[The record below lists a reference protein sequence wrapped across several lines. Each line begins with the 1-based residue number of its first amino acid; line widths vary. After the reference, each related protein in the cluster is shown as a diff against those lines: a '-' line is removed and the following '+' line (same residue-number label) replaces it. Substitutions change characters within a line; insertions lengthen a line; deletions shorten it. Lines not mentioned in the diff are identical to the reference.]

1 MNPGLHVH
9 GPLGPVVAQLGG
21 SVLLP
26 CFIESPLPLEGLQV
40 EWRKKDSDSLVSLFQ
55 QGESRLDLQS
65 QVFKGRVDLFP
76 DKISKG
82 NFSILLKNVLEED
95 AGGYRCKVNTSQDS
109 SEVIM
114 EVRNIKHLVVTGPE
128 RAIFATAGKDV
139 VLNCSVD
146 PHVPASEIE
155 EVTWKKMDREKESDI
170 SVLLYQDKKIFPD
183 SSHESYQDRVNF
195 FSSEILKG
203 NFSLKLMNVRMEDKG
218 EFMCEVHTRNMS
230 GRTTV
235 VLQRIGFSALLVAIL
250 VLCSVALLLSVGL
263 CLPAFHNLRR
273 KVTNRKCMTMYALLI
288 LCPNICVCV
297 AFGLWSA
304 EGIFSEVVVCSAV
317 SIGRPI
323 MLMKTAPY
331 LHGLPERVQKAVK
344 SLAVPLYYSILAVAT
359 CSVFFD
365 KLLQAQTAYEH
376 MITLMAVVIAVSVI
390 SAVIFGLHIAV
401 ASVFVISYSL
411 LDISFF
417 VLIGLIIKDFAK
429 DLCCIVIVSFLI
441 VAIGVLCLHF
451 ATEAMEHKK
460 DRAGYVALVVLLH
473 VLAAM
478 SLFKHPKHSPEFLHI
493 MIYMFGSVGLVV
505 VNSLVLVVELFL
517 KAGKGART
525 VGDLRVIVL
534 PFETAFVLAWLA
546 LLIYDDWGLVVTG
559 SDRAVFAFRGE
570 DVTLNCSVDSHVPAS
585 EIEEVTWK
593 RTDRDPEILVLLYQ
607 DSEIFPD
614 SSHESYQ
621 DRVDLFSSEIP
632 KGNFSLNLKD
642 VKMEDKGEFTCE
654 IHTRNMSGR
663 TTVLLQGVGFTTSHI
678 AILVLCSVTLLL
690 AVGFCGPV
698 FNLLR
703 KKDFLH
709 IMIYMFGAV
718 GLSSLNAIV
727 LSTELILKAALMK
740 QQPSE
745 YRGNMA
751 DVVIVGGGVNKDII
765 NVGKGART
773 IGDLRVIVLP
783 LETVY
788 FFAWLALQI
797 YDSWGLV
804 VTGSDRAVFASEGE
818 DVTLN
823 CSVDPHV
830 PASEIEEVTWKRTD
844 RDPEILVLLYQDSEI
859 FPDSSHE
866 SYQDRVDLFFSEIPK
881 GNFSLNLKDVKM
893 EDKGEF
899 TCEVHTRNMSGRTTV
914 LLQGVGNVPL

>member
-9 GPLGPVVAQLGG
+9 GPSGPIVAQLGG

-26 CFIESPLPLEGLQV
+26 CFIENPLPLEGLQV

-55 QGESRLDLQS
+55 QGGSRLDLQS
-65 QVFKGRVDLFP
+65 HVFKGRVDFFSDEL
-76 DKISKG
+76 SKG

-114 EVRNIKHLVVTGPE
+114 EVIR
-128 RAIFATAGKDV
+128 
-139 VLNCSVD
+139 
-146 PHVPASEIE
+146 
-155 EVTWKKMDREKESDI
+155 
-170 SVLLYQDKKIFPD
+170 
-183 SSHESYQDRVNF
+183 
-195 FSSEILKG
+195 
-203 NFSLKLMNVRMEDKG
+203 
-218 EFMCEVHTRNMS
+218 
-230 GRTTV
+230 
-235 VLQRIGFSALLVAIL
+235 
-250 VLCSVALLLSVGL
+250 
-263 CLPAFHNLRR
+263 
-273 KVTNRKCMTMYALLI
+273 
-288 LCPNICVCV
+288 
-297 AFGLWSA
+297 
-304 EGIFSEVVVCSAV
+304 
-317 SIGRPI
+317 
-323 MLMKTAPY
+323 
-331 LHGLPERVQKAVK
+331 
-344 SLAVPLYYSILAVAT
+344 
-359 CSVFFD
+359 
-365 KLLQAQTAYEH
+365 
-376 MITLMAVVIAVSVI
+376 
-390 SAVIFGLHIAV
+390 
-401 ASVFVISYSL
+401 
-411 LDISFF
+411 
-417 VLIGLIIKDFAK
+417 
-429 DLCCIVIVSFLI
+429 
-441 VAIGVLCLHF
+441 
-451 ATEAMEHKK
+451 
-460 DRAGYVALVVLLH
+460 
-473 VLAAM
+473 
-478 SLFKHPKHSPEFLHI
+478 
-493 MIYMFGSVGLVV
+493 
-505 VNSLVLVVELFL
+505 
-517 KAGKGART
+517 
-525 VGDLRVIVL
+525 
-534 PFETAFVLAWLA
+534 
-546 LLIYDDWGLVVTG
+546 GLVVTG
-559 SDRAVFAFRGE
+559 SDRAVFAFGGE
-570 DVTLNCSVDSHVPAS
+570 DVTLNCSVDSHVPVI

-593 RTDRDPEILVLLYQ
+593 RMDRDPEILVLLYQ

-621 DRVDLFSSEIP
+621 DRVDLFSSEIL
-632 KGNFSLNLKD
+632 KGNFSLKLKD
-642 VKMEDKGEFTCE
+642 VKIEDKGEFTCE

-663 TTVLLQGVGFTTSHI
+663 TTVLLQGVGYTTLHI

-703 KKDFLH
+703 KKDLCCAVTIAFL
-709 IMIYMFGAV
+709 II
-718 GLSSLNAIV
+718 SI
-727 LSTELILKAALMK
+727 AAFSFHYINILMK
-740 QQPSE
+740 
-745 YRGNMA
+745 
-751 DVVIVGGGVNKDII
+751 VK
-765 NVGKGART
+765 GKGART

-914 LLQGVGNVPL
+914 LLQGVGFAAIHIAILVLCSVALLLAVGFCGPVFNLLRKKVASKEGMKWHIFLILCPNICMFLSFCLWSSEGFLSEVIACSAVSIMRPVILMKTSSYLSMLPVFFGNLTRVQVISGHIITVMVIVEVVIAISAFVL